1 MRTVRR
7 SLLDIVRSPGRSVV
21 VMIILA
27 VSLGLA
33 LIMFEVHVATTNQLN
48 SISGIVGNDITIS
61 PAGYSGI
68 GGSGNPL
75 PQAQVNQLS
84 NLPHIKS
91 VQESVNTT
99 YTGDQ
104 LVSAITPPAGAIS
117 EQNQNGVTTIGV
129 GTPPIIVTG
138 VESSDTSPSL
148 TGGGT
153 LTMVTGRYFTAADAD
168 TDVVLVGQTLATK
181 NNLSVGSEITIGTDL
196 VEVIGIF
203 TTGQQFG
210 DNTLIFPIET
220 AQRLY
225 SIDGVT
231 SITVSVDKV
240 KNVNTVATEI
250 RAIWDTSTADI
261 VTAQQEYSQING
273 SVTNANSSSQTGM
286 LISFV
291 VAAVVVLASV
301 VLVVR
306 QRVKEIGIMKA
317 IGASNWQIGF
327 QFSLE
332 TVAISVMAAILGV
345 FISILLGQQV
355 ANLLLS
361 KPNTSI
367 LPVTGVGVPIG
378 GSGPVII
385 NGGGI
390 NNIVGGTIGGIHVAI
405 SPVVVL
411 IAFGTA
417 VILAIIA
424 STIPVWYIARVRPAD
439 VLRNE

>member
-1 MRTVRR
+1 MRLIRR
-7 SLLDIVRSPGRSVV
+7 SLINVMRSPGRSLV

-33 LIMFEVHVATTNQLN
+33 LIMFEVHAATTAQLN
-48 SISGIVGNDITIS
+48 SISGMVGNDITIS
-61 PAGYSGI
+61 PADYSVI

-84 NLPHIKS
+84 SLPHVKP

-99 YTGDQ
+99 YSGDE
-104 LVSAITPPAGAIS
+104 LVSAITPSAGVTIS
-117 EQNQNGVTTIGV
+117 KQINGVTVAV
-129 GTPPIIVTG
+129 GTPPIMVIG
-138 VESSDTSPSL
+138 VEPSDTSPSL
-148 TGGGT
+148 TIGGT
-153 LTMVTGRYFTAADAD
+153 LTMITGRYFSDEDADAD
-168 TDVVLVGQTLATK
+168 VALVGQTLATK
-181 NNLSVGSEITIGTDL
+181 NNLGVGSEITIGTDQ

-231 SITVSVDKV
+231 SITVSVDSV
-240 KNVNTVATEI
+240 KNVNTVVTEI
-250 RAIWDTSTADI
+250 RAIWNNDIADV
-261 VTAQQEYSQING
+261 VTAQQEYSQMNG
-273 SVTNANSSSQTGM
+273 SITDANNASQTGM

-301 VLVVR
+301 TLVVR
-306 QRVKEIGIMKA
+306 QRAREIGIMKA
-317 IGASNWQIGF
+317 IGASNWQMGF

-332 TVAISVMAAILGV
+332 TVVISVVAAIFGV
-345 FISILLGQQV
+345 FISVLLGQQV
-355 ANLLLS
+355 ADLLLGQS
-361 KPNTSI
+361 NNSI
-367 LPVTGVGVPIG
+367 LPVTGVGVPTG
-378 GSGPVII
+378 GNGPVII
-385 NGGGI
+385 NRGGI
-390 NNIVGGTIGGIHVAI
+390 GNIVDGTLGGIHVAI
-405 SPVVVL
+405 SPDVIL

-417 VILAIIA
+417 IMLAIVA
-424 STIPVWYIARVRPAD
+424 SSIPVWYIARVRHAD

>member
-48 SISGIVGNDITIS
+48 SISGIVGNDIMIS

-84 NLPHIKS
+84 NLPHVKS

-104 LVSAITPPAGAIS
+104 LVSPIIPPDGAVATI
-117 EQNQNGVTTIGV
+117 NGDFIGV
-129 GTPPIIVTG
+129 GGTPPIMVTG
-138 VESSDTSPSL
+138 VEPSDTSPSI

-153 LTMVTGRYFTAADAD
+153 LTMVTGRYFTTAEAD
-168 TDVVLVGQTLATK
+168 TDVVLVGQTVATK
-181 NNLSVGSEITIGTDL
+181 NNLSVGSGITIGTDQ

-203 TTGQQFG
+203 TTGQQLG
-210 DNTLIFPIET
+210 DNMLIFPIET

-231 SITVSVDKV
+231 SIAVSVDNV
-240 KNVNTVATEI
+240 KNVNTVVTEI

-261 VTAQQEYSQING
+261 VTAQQEYSQINA

-355 ANLLLS
+355 ANLLVS
-361 KPNTSI
+361 KSNGSI
-367 LPVTGVGVPIG
+367 VPVIGAAAVSIG

-385 NGGGI
+385 SGGGI
-390 NNIVGGTIGGIHVAI
+390 NSIVGGTIGGIHVAI
-405 SPVVVL
+405 APVVVL

-417 VILAIIA
+417 VILAIIT